1 MVKKVFSVLL
11 DPPIIFILIF
21 ICGVV
26 LASILQESMDEEVD
40 RSEVASLVQVKEEV
54 DAYRDL
60 SRSILSQL
68 QLLHSERERYVIQ
81 ALNDMVTVSLLDMCV
96 VGDVLILKAQ
106 MDVQYLQLDHGV
118 RREIGRLEGSFEIR
132 NLAGTN
138 TVVVP
143 ISYGRGDI
151 SKDPHVVSL
160 RVRMQPG
167 FDLLRRTP
175 LDLLRVEWRLEHSF
189 AMNGQFLV
197 PVTP

>member
-11 DPPIIFILIF
+11 DPPIILIF